1 MTTTVVNPI
10 EAFKKDPNAKLDYTF
25 DWSDWMPTG
34 DTITASAFTIETI
47 SGDAS
52 PLISSSSPAE
62 SFSASSSTTTLW
74 LEDGTAGNTY
84 VVTNQITTSDG
95 RISENSIVIIIE
107 DK

>member
-25 DWSDWMPTG
+25 DWSAWMVSG
-34 DTITASAFTIETI
+34 DTITASTFSIETI
-47 SGDAS
+47 SGDAA
-52 PLISSSSPAE
+52 PLIVSTPAAT
-62 SFSASSSTTTLW
+62 FSASDSTATAWFTG
-74 LEDGTAGNTY
+74 GTAGNTY

-95 RISENSIVIIIE
+95 RIAENSIVIIVE